1 MTPAPDF
8 FKIREFKR
16 DRRDLERSLR
26 KEVNRYSDLSEK
38 GRTYDLKAIE
48 LRIEKI
54 RSDIKSIEILLK
66 DSWIDEGKDRNGKK
80 ESEEESG

>member
-1 MTPAPDF
+1 MTPDF

-16 DRRDLERSLR
+16 DRMDLERSLR